1 MEKEENQNSPSSGQN
16 QNKET
21 GKHEE
26 NLAEKN
32 KCNTIFVLLS

>member
-1 MEKEENQNSPSSGQN
+1 MEKEENQNSPSSGRN

-21 GKHEE
+21 EKHEE

-32 KCNTIFVLLS
+32 KQETK